1 MEPRDAEFRVD
12 VLNAFNNVNF
22 VPVSGMV
29 GLVNGAPTTA
39 NTNNRAN
46 GANPDDYDVTT
57 LTGVNTARVV
67 QLQAR
72 FRW

>member
-1 MEPRDAEFRVD
+1 
-12 VLNAFNNVNF
+12 
-22 VPVSGMV
+22 VSGK
-29 GLVNGAPTTA
+29 VNGVTTT

-57 LTGVNTARVV
+57 LVTGNQARVV
-67 QLQAR
+67 QLVAR